1 MLKTIL
7 KREIQHNLYSLRF
20 DLSLVLVLGVFVA
33 GTFSFTRS
41 HRNALANHRQAET
54 QFQSKI
60 KDQAEQNA
68 TALAVTL
75 RTFPLRPRDN
85 AFITD
90 GKEKY
95 LPNGIVF
102 SAWNVFSFLNLSG
115 STNPFLNAFEELN
128 WSYIVAMILSFIAL
142 LFTFDAVS
150 GEKEDKTLA
159 LALANSIS
167 RGTLLFGKYLSAILT
182 FLVIVVTGIILS
194 LLIVLLSGGISLTSA
209 ILLETAGFLFVSSL
223 MAAVLSAI
231 GLFCSVAARSSN
243 VSLLLAL
250 TFWLIIV
257 VVIPN
262 SSSFLAKT
270 AYPIEKSESVSA
282 RVKRVSDDLIKAAP
296 PGSWMMNSD
305 NPYLPQHKLRAD
317 LQMKLFQA
325 EKSIRDD
332 YYKAMFRQFERTRSL
347 TAVSPVVIFQLLTEA
362 AAGGG
367 YPRFRKV
374 WDDFHIYQG
383 EFLAFFKTIDIGD
396 PKSPHWYNPNEDVST
411 TRLPAAFTTVPQFVE
426 KPMSFAARLKPA
438 LPFLI
443 AIVAYACL
451 AFLLSYVLF
460 VRYDVR

>member
-20 DLSLVLVLGVFVA
+20 NLSLVLVLGVFVA

-182 FLVIVVTGIILS
+182 FLVIVVPGIILS
-194 LLIVLLSGGISLTSA
+194 LLIVLFSGGISLTSA

-231 GLFCSVAARSSN
+231 GLFCSVATRSSN

-270 AYPIEKSESVSA
+270 AFPIEKSESVSA
-282 RVKRVSDDLIKAAP
+282 RVKRVLNDLSKAAP
-296 PGSWMMNSD
+296 PGSWMMNSG
-305 NPYLPQHKLRAD
+305 NPFLPQHELRAN
-317 LQMKLFQA
+317 LQRKRMDA
-325 EKSIRDD
+325 EKSIRDP
-332 YYKAMFRQFERTRSL
+332 YYRSLFRQFERTRSL
-347 TAVSPVVIFQLLTEA
+347 TSVSPVVLFQLLTEA

-411 TRLPAAFTTVPQFVE
+411 TRLPAAFATVPQFIE
-426 KPMSFAARLKPA
+426 RPMSFSERLKPGF
-438 LPFLI
+438 PFLI

-451 AFLLSYVLF
+451 AFLLSFVLF

>member
-282 RVKRVSDDLIKAAP
+282 RVKRVSDDLSKAAP

>member
-1 MLKTIL
+1 
-7 KREIQHNLYSLRF
+7 
-20 DLSLVLVLGVFVA
+20 VA

-41 HRNALANHRQAET
+41 HRNALANYRQAET
-54 QFQSKI
+54 QFQSKM

-182 FLVIVVTGIILS
+182 FLVIVVPGIILS
-194 LLIVLLSGGISLTSA
+194 LLIVLFSGGISLTSA

-231 GLFCSVAARSSN
+231 GLFCSVATRSSN

-270 AYPIEKSESVSA
+270 AFPIEKSESVSA
-282 RVKRVSDDLIKAAP
+282 RVKRVLNDLSKAAP
-296 PGSWMMNSD
+296 PGSWMMNSG
-305 NPYLPQHKLRAD
+305 NPFLPQHELRAN
-317 LQMKLFQA
+317 LQRKRMDA
-325 EKSIRDD
+325 EKSIRDF
-332 YYKAMFRQFERTRSL
+332 YNQSLFRQFERTRSL
-347 TAVSPVVIFQLLTEA
+347 TAVSPVVLFQLLTEA

-411 TRLPAAFTTVPQFVE
+411 TRLPAAFATVPQFIE
-426 KPMSFAARLKPA
+426 RPMSFSERLKPGF
-438 LPFLI
+438 PFLI

-451 AFLLSYVLF
+451 AFLLSFVLF

>member
-1 MLKTIL
+1 
-7 KREIQHNLYSLRF
+7 
-20 DLSLVLVLGVFVA
+20 
-33 GTFSFTRS
+33 
-41 HRNALANHRQAET
+41 
-54 QFQSKI
+54 
-60 KDQAEQNA
+60 
-68 TALAVTL
+68 
-75 RTFPLRPRDN
+75 
-85 AFITD
+85 
-90 GKEKY
+90 
-95 LPNGIVF
+95 
-102 SAWNVFSFLNLSG
+102 
-115 STNPFLNAFEELN
+115 
-128 WSYIVAMILSFIAL
+128 LSFIAL

-231 GLFCSVAARSSN
+231 GLFCSVATRSSN

-270 AYPIEKSESVSA
+270 AFPIEKSESVSA
-282 RVKRVSDDLIKAAP
+282 RVKRVLNDLSKAAP
-296 PGSWMMNSD
+296 PGSWMMNSG
-305 NPYLPQHKLRAD
+305 NPFLPQHELRAN
-317 LQMKLFQA
+317 LQRKRMDA
-325 EKSIRDD
+325 EKSIRDF
-332 YYKAMFRQFERTRSL
+332 YNQSLFRQFERTRSL
-347 TAVSPVVIFQLLTEA
+347 TAVSPVVLFQLLTEA

-411 TRLPAAFTTVPQFVE
+411 TRLPAAFATVPQFIE
-426 KPMSFAARLKPA
+426 RPMSFSERLKPGF
-438 LPFLI
+438 PFLI

-451 AFLLSYVLF
+451 AFLLSFVLF

>member
-20 DLSLVLVLGVFVA
+20 NLSLVLVLGVFVA

-41 HRNALANHRQAET
+41 HRNALANYRQAET
-54 QFQSKI
+54 QFQSKM

-182 FLVIVVTGIILS
+182 FLVIVVPGIILS
-194 LLIVLLSGGISLTSA
+194 LLIVLFSGGISLTSA

-231 GLFCSVAARSSN
+231 GLFCSVATRSSN

-270 AYPIEKSESVSA
+270 AFPIEKSESVSA
-282 RVKRVSDDLIKAAP
+282 RVKRVLNDLSKAAP
-296 PGSWMMNSD
+296 PGSWMMNSG
-305 NPYLPQHKLRAD
+305 NPFLPQHELRAN
-317 LQMKLFQA
+317 LQRKRMDA
-325 EKSIRDD
+325 EKSIRDF
-332 YYKAMFRQFERTRSL
+332 YNQSLFRQFERTRSL
-347 TAVSPVVIFQLLTEA
+347 TAVSPVVLFQLLTEA

-411 TRLPAAFTTVPQFVE
+411 TRLPAAFATVPQFIE
-426 KPMSFAARLKPA
+426 RPMSFSERLKPGF
-438 LPFLI
+438 PFLI

-451 AFLLSYVLF
+451 AFLLSFVLF